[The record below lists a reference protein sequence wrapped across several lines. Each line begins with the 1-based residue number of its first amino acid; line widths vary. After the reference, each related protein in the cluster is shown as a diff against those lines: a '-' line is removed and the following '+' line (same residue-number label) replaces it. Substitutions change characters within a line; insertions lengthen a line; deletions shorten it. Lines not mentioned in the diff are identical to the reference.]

1 VSRRESRQAARVNL
15 LEELTDD
22 HGNIRRDELI
32 GMTVVLALF
41 DLVDVVEDLVDA
53 IAAVD
58 EDDEVER

>member
-22 HGNIRRDELI
+22 RGNIRRDELI

-53 IAAVD
+53 IAGVD
-58 EDDEVER
+58 DDEVER